1 MTVLDMFSA
10 LQSLSWISIENA
22 PKRNCFVCSNVY
34 IYIKIKFFLLY
45 YFFNLQWFVKLMQY
59 LPPKVP
65 KTRFSIRGSR
75 GILRYW
81 RHITQRSH
89 QSSERKLCVVVL
101 YYNSIHSIPD
111 QFHTATFNVIFFF
124 VTPHPPGVWWHC
136 IVFRWQAFVVQKCFS
151 GRKNSFFRSV

>member
-1 MTVLDMFSA
+1 MQHWFYLYKITFS
-10 LQSLSWISIENA
+10 
-22 PKRNCFVCSNVY
+22 CCTT
-34 IYIKIKFFLLY
+34 
-45 YFFNLQWFVKLMQY
+45 FFNLQWFVKLMQY
-59 LPPKVP
+59 LAPKVP

-111 QFHTATFNVIFFF
+111 QFHTATFNVIFFPLLLILLGF
-124 VTPHPPGVWWHC
+124 DGILLYFDDRLLLFWNVLVAERTVFLFRLNFFPPNLC
-136 IVFRWQAFVVQKCFS
+136 
-151 GRKNSFFRSV
+151 

>member
-1 MTVLDMFSA
+1 M
-10 LQSLSWISIENA
+10 
-22 PKRNCFVCSNVY
+22 
-34 IYIKIKFFLLY
+34 LY

-111 QFHTATFNVIFFF
+111 QFHTAAFNVFFLLLLILLGF
-124 VTPHPPGVWWHC
+124 DGILLYFDDRLLLFGNVLVAERT
-136 IVFRWQAFVVQKCFS
+136 VFSPNPVLN
-151 GRKNSFFRSV
+151 KNDNNPDLFLLNA